1 MTVIGELLSPAIG
14 IAISPFPIVGLIL
27 ILLSQRAKESSL
39 FYMLGWLLGNGVVY
53 VVAAFLLHT
62 ASEASGDPSTRQ
74 KIVRLFFSAILIFFA
89 VKKFVQRPKKGE
101 EAKVPKWFQKV
112 EDIKPKGAFSLG
124 LMLSAANPKNVLFG
138 ISAGVSVGSLSL
150 SNGQLWGSLL
160 LFIGIAGFTV
170 YLPTILFSIK
180 GTAIHQQLTQLKTWL
195 MQNNALIMSLLM
207 LFIGINMISKVLG

>member
-1 MTVIGELLSPAIG
+1 MAVVGELLSPAIG

-39 FYMLGWLLGNGVVY
+39 FYMLGWLLGNSVVY
-53 VVAAFLLHT
+53 LVAAFLLHT
-62 ASEASGDPSTRQ
+62 ASEASGEPSTMQ
-74 KIVRLFFSAILIFFA
+74 KIVRLFFGCVLILLA
-89 VKKFVQRPKKGE
+89 VKKFIQRPKKGE
-101 EAKVPKWFQKV
+101 EAKVPKWFSKV
-112 EDIKPKGAFSLG
+112 EDIKPMGAFSLG
-124 LMLSAANPKNVLFG
+124 LLLSAANPKNMLFG

-150 SNGQLWGSLL
+150 TNGKLLGSLL
-160 LFIGIAGFTV
+160 LFVGIAGITV
-170 YLPTILFSIK
+170 YLPTILFLIK